1 MSYLDTRIT
10 REQFINT
17 RGAEKTQLGTQS
29 SLNLFD
35 RFCEASYKEDG
46 DVVVRNLES
55 AIKKDG
61 NYDRL
66 FMICNNFVI
75 WLLEDHPEIIVKR
88 NHYTTTVKK
97 HNPSS
102 IKKTIH
108 VLRQYFEEFGHL
120 EFSERKFRR
129 MVRLPKKIDE
139 DPEPFTKA
147 EIRQFVDNAMP
158 KRKAL
163 YMTLK
168 DSGLR
173 IGEAV
178 QLRKRDI
185 DITTNPVTLTIP
197 ATYTKTKKG
206 RISFVTRETKPF
218 LERIMSEL
226 DDDDRVFGVN
236 DSKRRSV
243 VNEEV
248 CWIRVRDKLG
258 FTDRY
263 ESNGRHKKN
272 MHSLRAYCA
281 TQLAEVYGEEFAHG
295 FIGHKGYLKQYIRNK
310 DKLAEKYLRA
320 ENSLMIYESV
330 EVVEQ
335 TDKVEQL
342 ELQNLKMQKAIQ
354 ELQNLHK
361 LKEQTESE
369 IKKLELMR

>member
-10 REQFINT
+10 RDQFIKT
-17 RGAEKTQLGTQS
+17 RGAEKTQLGTRS

-35 RFCEASYKEDG
+35 RFCESSYKEDG
-46 DVVVRNLES
+46 DTVVRNLES
-55 AIKKDG
+55 AIKNDK

-75 WLLEDHPEIIVKR
+75 WLQEDHPEIIVKR
-88 NHYTTTVKK
+88 NHYTTTIKK

-168 DSGLR
+168 DSGMR

-185 DITTNPVTLTIP
+185 DMTSNPVTLSIS

-218 LERIMSEL
+218 LERIMGELSE
-226 DDDDRVFGVN
+226 DDRVFGVN
-236 DSKRRSV
+236 DDTQRSV

-272 MHSLRAYCA
+272 MHSLRSFCA
-281 TQLAEVYGEEFAHG
+281 TQLAEAYGEEFAHG

-310 DKLAEKYLRA
+310 DNLAEKYLRA

-335 TDKVEQL
+335 TDKVERLEKAVL
-342 ELQNLKMQKAIQ
+342 ELQKLY
-354 ELQNLHK
+354 E
-361 LKEQTESE
+361 LKERTESE
-369 IKKLELMR
+369 VRELEIRKRQFT

>member
-17 RGAEKTQLGTQS
+17 RGAEKTQLGTRS

-35 RFCEASYKEDG
+35 RFCESSYKEDG

-147 EIRQFVDNAMP
+147 EIRVFVDNAMP

-272 MHSLRAYCA
+272 MHSLRAFCA
-281 TQLAEVYGEEFAHG
+281 TQLAEAYGEEFAHG

-335 TDKVEQL
+335 TDKVEKL
-342 ELQNLKMQKAIQ
+342 EKAVIELQKLYA
-354 ELQNLHK
+354 
-361 LKEQTESE
+361 LKEKTESE
-369 IKKLELMR
+369 VRELESIREKLTH